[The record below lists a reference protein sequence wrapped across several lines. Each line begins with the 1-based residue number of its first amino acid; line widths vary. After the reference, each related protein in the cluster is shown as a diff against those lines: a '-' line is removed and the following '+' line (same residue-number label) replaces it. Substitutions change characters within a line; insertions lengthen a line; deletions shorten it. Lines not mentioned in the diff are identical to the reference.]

1 MAQTIAEQASE
12 TQTRSGVRMA
22 VVVWIL
28 TAVFY
33 FYQYAMRSAP
43 AVMMPQLS
51 SAFNASALG
60 VASIVGIFYYG
71 YSPFSLVAGAAMDRL
86 GPRLLVPFAAAGVGI
101 GALLFAT
108 GDTQIASI
116 GRFLQGACGVFA
128 LVGAIYIA
136 TKNFPVSEA
145 ATLIG
150 ATQMFGMAGGAAGQF
165 VVGPMIGAG
174 LTWNYFWI
182 GMGVIG
188 LIIGVILFFL
198 MPSERAAQQTAGGL
212 KVVASAFATV
222 FKNPQSILCGLIAGL
237 LFIPTTI
244 FDMIWGVRYLQEAH
258 GFEYGSAVMRSATVP
273 FGWIIG
279 CPLLGLLSDR
289 LGRRKPVII
298 GAAIVLLACLGWILY
313 GPTEVFPPYVLG
325 LVAGLASGAAMLPY
339 IVIKEANPPQF
350 GGTATGVVNFL
361 NFTFSA
367 LLGPVF
373 GWLLLRVSGGAERME
388 LEHYQIAF
396 KPLLY
401 GVVIAIILAILLK
414 ETGPAVRKA
423 TVGRTEEKLK

>member
-1 MAQTIAEQASE
+1 MAQAIAHQVSE
-12 TQTRSGVRMA
+12 SQSRSGVRMV

-51 SAFNASALG
+51 AAFELSALG
-60 VASIVGIFYYG
+60 VASIVGLFYYG

-86 GPRLLVPFAAAGVGI
+86 GPRRLVPFAAAGVGI
-101 GALLFAT
+101 GALLFAS
-108 GDTQIASI
+108 GNAQVASI
-116 GRFLQGACGVFA
+116 GRFMQGAGGVFA

-136 TKNFPVSEA
+136 TKNFPASKA

-150 ATQMFGMAGGAAGQF
+150 ATQMFGMAGGSAGQF
-165 VVGPMIGAG
+165 VVGPMIGGG
-174 LTWNYFWI
+174 LPWNYFWI
-182 GMGVIG
+182 GMGVTG
-188 LIIGVILFFL
+188 LVIGVVLFFL
-198 MPSERAAQQTAGGL
+198 IPNEGPAQQMAGGL
-212 KVVASAFATV
+212 KVVVQAFATV
-222 FKNPQSILCGLIAGL
+222 FKNPQSILCGVIAGL
-237 LFIPTTI
+237 MFIPTTI

-298 GAAIVLLACLGWILY
+298 GAALVLFACLAWILY
-313 GPTEVFPPYVLG
+313 GKPGVFPPYVLG
-325 LVAGLASGAAMLPY
+325 LVAGFVSGAAMLPY
-339 IVIKEANPPQF
+339 TVIKEANPPQF

-373 GWLLLRVSGGAERME
+373 GWILLRVSGGAEQMQ
-388 LEHYQIAF
+388 LSHYQTAF
-396 KPLLY
+396 QPLLY
-401 GVVIAIILAILLK
+401 GVAIAIILALLLK
-414 ETGPAVRKA
+414 ETGPAVRKPSA
-423 TVGRTEEKLK
+423 GGK